1 MKKAIEIPNGWA
13 TRPYQREL
21 WEYMAGGGKRT
32 FCCIMSALPPKA
44 DIRTAVEKG
53 LLMTQSGHCAL

>member
-44 DIRTAVEKG
+44 DITEGYEKCP
-53 LLMTQSGHCAL
+53 LMTQSGHPR